1 VLTLVCFQQPFEPER
16 VYVHGLSS
24 HSDELRGWDWVSQT
38 LPVTVLFL
46 LADRPKSQQNCLQ
59 IRLPVQ
65 FFLLSEVEQRA
76 CKRKLISGD
85 LHNIRVA
92 FLE

>member
-1 VLTLVCFQQPFEPER
+1 MGLGVADITSCGVILV
-16 VYVHGLSS
+16 
-24 HSDELRGWDWVSQT
+24 
-38 LPVTVLFL
+38 
-46 LADRPKSQQNCLQ
+46 LADRPKSQENCLL

-85 LHNIRVA
+85 LHNISAA